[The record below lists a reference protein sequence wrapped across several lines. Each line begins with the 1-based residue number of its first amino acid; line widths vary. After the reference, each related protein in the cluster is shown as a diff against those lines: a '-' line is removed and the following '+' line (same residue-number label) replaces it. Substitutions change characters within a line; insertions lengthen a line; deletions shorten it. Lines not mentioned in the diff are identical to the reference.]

1 MIDVICG
8 DAVFIGDH
16 RIVEEFL
23 NFREF
28 FVEGNKDDWLISL
41 KLDYKH
47 EVKIVNKN
55 HPKHKQIVKLINM
68 SMEHGI
74 ECKRHNLYKHG
85 MLMLLYLFE
94 RLADQN
100 IVAALRNQI
109 EKRRNQI
116 PFEEL
121 SNVFLCFIISLPI
134 SIIVFIIELIY
145 YKFKLCKIVKFKPY
159 KIVC

>member
-1 MIDVICG
+1 MFDVIRG

-16 RIVEEFL
+16 RIVQEFL

-28 FVEGNKDDWLISL
+28 VVEGNKDDWLIPL

-47 EVKIVNKN
+47 EIKIVNKY
-55 HPKHKQIVKLINM
+55 HSKHKQIVKLINM

-74 ECKRHNLYKHG
+74 ECQRHNLYKHG

-100 IVAALRNQI
+100 VITALRNQI
-109 EKRRNQI
+109 EKRRKQI
-116 PFEEL
+116 SFDEL
-121 SNVFLCFIISLPI
+121 SSVFFLFFISLPI
-134 SIIVFIIELIY
+134 STIIFVIELILY
-145 YKFKLCKIVKFKPY
+145 LLKK
-159 KIVC
+159 